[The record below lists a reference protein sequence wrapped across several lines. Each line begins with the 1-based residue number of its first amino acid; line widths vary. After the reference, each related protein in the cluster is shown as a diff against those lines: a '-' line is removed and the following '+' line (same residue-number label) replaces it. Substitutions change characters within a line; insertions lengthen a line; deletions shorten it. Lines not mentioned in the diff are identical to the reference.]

1 MTNAMAPV
9 TLAAQ
14 WRRGKAH
21 AIVPQRCWECTSSSA
36 PVQYEPAIRIT
47 LLMGIARRMALKT
60 TYQFLEPRA
69 ESNYRQLFVRG
80 RSLRAEILYRA
91 TIGAEPRTPEE
102 VAADFG
108 VPLAAVHEAVHYC
121 LHNEELLRQEREA
134 VLADIRARG
143 LDKPPY
149 IPIDGTPRA

>member
-1 MTNAMAPV
+1 
-9 TLAAQ
+9 
-14 WRRGKAH
+14 
-21 AIVPQRCWECTSSSA
+21 
-36 PVQYEPAIRIT
+36 
-47 LLMGIARRMALKT
+47 MALQT

-80 RSLRAEILYRA
+80 RSLRVETLYRA
-91 TIGAEPRTPEE
+91 TLGVEPRTPTEI
-102 VAADFG
+102 ATDFG

-134 VLADIRARG
+134 ILADIRARG

-149 IPIDGTPRA
+149 VPVNGAPRA